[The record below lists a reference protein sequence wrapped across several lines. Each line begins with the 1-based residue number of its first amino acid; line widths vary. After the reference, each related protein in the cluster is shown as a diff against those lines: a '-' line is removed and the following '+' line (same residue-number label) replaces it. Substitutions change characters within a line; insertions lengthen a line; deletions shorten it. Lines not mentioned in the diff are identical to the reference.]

1 MMILNIIYGLL
12 VVALISFMYELFTIV
27 EIPPEEDGDEEQ
39 ERLAIIGSMTRQH
52 LR

>member
-1 MMILNIIYGLL
+1 MLMNIIYSLL
-12 VVALISFMYELFTIV
+12 VVALIFFMYEVFTLV
-27 EIPPEEDGDEEQ
+27 EIPPEEGDDEEQ